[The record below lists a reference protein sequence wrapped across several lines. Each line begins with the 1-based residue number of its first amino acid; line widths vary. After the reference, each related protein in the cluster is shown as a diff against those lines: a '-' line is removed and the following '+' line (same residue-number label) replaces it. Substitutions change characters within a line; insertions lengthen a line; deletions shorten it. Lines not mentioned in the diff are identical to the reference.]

1 MTMPD
6 GLDRIDLTGIRA
18 HAHHGLFDFE
28 RRDGQTFVVD
38 VSLGLDLQ
46 TAARTGDLSASVH
59 YGELADQLH
68 AALVD
73 DPTDLIETVA
83 LRMLD
88 TCWKHEQVRWAS
100 VTVHKPEA
108 PIEVAFTDVA
118 VTMERSRT

>member
-1 MTMPD
+1 MSIPE
-6 GLDRIDLTGIRA
+6 GLDRIDLVGIRA

-38 VSLGLDLQ
+38 ASIGLDLQ

-59 YGELADQLH
+59 YGELAEQLH

-88 TCWKHEQVRWAS
+88 TCLEHEQVRWAS